1 MYIYIYIYTRL
12 FRVGYLVVGAI
23 GMLGSILLPI
33 VNKLNKKDTTDKN
46 KDSDNDDYDDDNE

>member
-1 MYIYIYIYTRL
+1 MVNFFRL

-33 VNKLNKKDTTDKN
+33 VNKLNKKDKN